1 MKTLRTGAE
10 GDVVV
15 DEMSRDELLAL
26 IDREARENFNMSG
39 EEFAGKWAAG
49 EFAGVDDPRLSDL
62 AILLP

>member
-1 MKTLRTGAE
+1 MSTLHTDL
-10 GDVVV
+10 GDDVTI

-39 EEFAGKWAAG
+39 EDFAAKWASG
-49 EFAGVDDPRLSDL
+49 GFQGVDDPRLSDL